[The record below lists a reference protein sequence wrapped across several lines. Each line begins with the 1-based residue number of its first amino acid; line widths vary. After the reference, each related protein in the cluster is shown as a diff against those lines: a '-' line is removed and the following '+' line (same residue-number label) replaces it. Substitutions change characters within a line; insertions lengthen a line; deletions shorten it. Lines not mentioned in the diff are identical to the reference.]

1 MELPAT
7 GSFFVC
13 FGQLYWKQFA
23 RIVFLYRLLF
33 VVKLGYIMMNF
44 VDDQEENNGIS
55 RRPASFAGESS

>member
-1 MELPAT
+1 M
-7 GSFFVC
+7 C

-44 VDDQEENNGIS
+44 VDD
-55 RRPASFAGESS
+55 

>member
-44 VDDQEENNGIS
+44 VDD
-55 RRPASFAGESS
+55 